1 MALETAIGMVIALT
15 LNAHMPGRGLLRAAV
30 LIPWAIPTVVSAK
43 MWSWMLND
51 QYGVMNA
58 MLLSVGLI
66 DQPLAWLA
74 NPTLS
79 MVSIIAV
86 DVWKATPFMALLIL
100 AALQTLPGE
109 VYEAARVDGV
119 HPVKVFFRV
128 TLPLIRPALLVA
140 VIFRGL
146 DALRVFDVI
155 YVLTGN
161 NENTASMSVYA
172 RQQLVE
178 NADVGYG
185 STAATCL
192 FLVVAHRHGAR
203 RHRRPGECQRQRR
216 RPMNARS
223 HPRPR
228 GLLRADRR
236 HHLLRRV
243 PLLLGDRLVAENRQR
258 ASSPSSPSRP
268 IRASRTIVTLFAEQP
283 FARNILNSLIV
294 ATVATAVSLFLAV
307 TAAYALGRV
316 QFRGRAAML
325 FAILSVSMFPQI
337 AVLSGMF
344 ELIRLLGLYNTLTGL
359 ILSYLILTLPFT
371 AWVLTAFMRE
381 LPRELEEAA
390 IIDGASPWR
399 ILTRVFLPVMG
410 PALAATGLLAFIVAW
425 NEFLFALTFTLST
438 EKRTVPV
445 AIALITGASAY
456 ELPWGRIMAASVI
469 VTVPLILLVL
479 ALQRRI
485 VSGLT
490 AGAVKG

>member
-1 MALETAIGMVIALT
+1 MTTNTAPGPAPPARATLAEQRVRAAWIFLAPMIVALLLVAAWPLLRTVLFSFTDANLNDLSSWSFIGFANYLYLFEDPLWWKAVGNTLFFTVVSVAIETVIGLVIALA
-15 LNAHMPGRGLLRAAV
+15 LNAHLPGRGLLRAAV

-51 QYGVMNA
+51 QYGVVNA
-58 MLLSVGLI
+58 MLLGLGLI
-66 DQPLAWLA
+66 DAPLAWLA

-192 FLVVAHRHGAR
+192 FLVVA
-203 RHRRPGECQRQRR
+203 
-216 RPMNARS
+216 
-223 HPRPR
+223 
-228 GLLRADRR
+228 
-236 HHLLRRV
+236 
-243 PLLLGDRLVAENRQR
+243 
-258 ASSPSSPSRP
+258 
-268 IRASRTIVTLFAEQP
+268 
-283 FARNILNSLIV
+283 
-294 ATVATAVSLFLAV
+294 
-307 TAAYALGRV
+307 
-316 QFRGRAAML
+316 
-325 FAILSVSMFPQI
+325 
-337 AVLSGMF
+337 
-344 ELIRLLGLYNTLTGL
+344 
-359 ILSYLILTLPFT
+359 
-371 AWVLTAFMRE
+371 
-381 LPRELEEAA
+381 
-390 IIDGASPWR
+390 
-399 ILTRVFLPVMG
+399 
-410 PALAATGLLAFIVAW
+410 
-425 NEFLFALTFTLST
+425 
-438 EKRTVPV
+438 
-445 AIALITGASAY
+445 
-456 ELPWGRIMAASVI
+456 I
-469 VTVPLILLVL
+469 VTV
-479 ALQRRI
+479 I
-485 VSGLT
+485 VVTVGRVNVGASG
-490 AGAVKG
+490 GGR